1 MQQAQHSVQESI
13 LEGRNTVVPAKRGAR
28 HALPASQHQASNCD
42 QTQAK
47 SQSSEQRDHGVRPP
61 ACVPSQHTIAGA
73 TGATSPAL
81 EKAQAAAHRGKL
93 AHSTTSTPQR
103 PARACNPTRLAL
115 PPPHPN
121 TTHHKSS
128 TKHKGVPAL
137 PPLLHTKRSS
147 LDGTYGDRSSAAR
160 RASERSARSRALGH
174 TGSSPMYRS
183 NSAVDSTQ
191 LCTEP
196 SRVLPACATIS
207 HTSSPL
213 TPAAGCAAAPVAALF
228 CGCSCSASGAN
239 GSESGARASS
249 ASQAGSAL
257 DSASAPVK
265 GVRLLRREKTMELPR
280 CTWLWSGVSVDAGME
295 VRERKPM
302 SCCSAGSLAV
312 PPTCAHSKIRVKAGE
327 VGQRGTLEGQRK
339 GDGSSMPR

>member
-1 MQQAQHSVQESI
+1 
-13 LEGRNTVVPAKRGAR
+13 
-28 HALPASQHQASNCD
+28 
-42 QTQAK
+42 
-47 SQSSEQRDHGVRPP
+47 
-61 ACVPSQHTIAGA
+61 
-73 TGATSPAL
+73 
-81 EKAQAAAHRGKL
+81 
-93 AHSTTSTPQR
+93 
-103 PARACNPTRLAL
+103 
-115 PPPHPN
+115 
-121 TTHHKSS
+121 
-128 TKHKGVPAL
+128 
-137 PPLLHTKRSS
+137 
-147 LDGTYGDRSSAAR
+147 
-160 RASERSARSRALGH
+160 
-174 TGSSPMYRS
+174 MYRS

-312 PPTCAHSKIRVKAGE
+312 PPTLTLRRSSTSNSSCPSCSTGRSRAACSNSVASMGGDPPAGATSWDRMRRPTAPALSPPLPAPAVSAIGAAGE
-327 VGQRGTLEGQRK
+327 SATDRAAA
-339 GDGSSMPR
+339 GSA